1 MGLVD
6 ELKTALL
13 KQGRLRISIPFL
25 TYEMRIDGLL
35 SEKSVEDR
43 IARLAEIQDELEG
56 AVTAVS
62 DLKDEAIRTKDEAN
76 SLRSRI
82 DELEK
87 DKSAAEK
94 MLEVPEESFSRLLSR
109 ANSKARLRGIVEGSC
124 IGFLTGCD
132 SSMFVWYVTNP

>member
-124 IGFLTGCD
+124 IGFLTGCG